1 MIRRHAAGFRALLM
15 AFDAAVAVTL
25 LVGLSAL
32 RFGPDWSV
40 PRLHEPWHRRTMWT
54 AMGGSL
60 SIVFGLLAGDL
71 PVAVWLL
78 AGGCVLMT
86 GLFCSLA
93 WAVLLDPRRRLAF
106 EVQPEAVA
114 SPVEGEGE

>member
-1 MIRRHAAGFRALLM
+1 MDDTLRVLAIEALGLVPFWYLFASSSRGHFLGF
-15 AFDAAVAVTL
+15 
-25 LVGLSAL
+25 GK
-32 RFGPDWSV
+32 DWSV
-40 PRLHEPWHRRTMWT
+40 PRLHEPWHQRIMWA

-86 GLFCSLA
+86 GLFCFLA

-114 SPVEGEGE
+114 SPAEREGE